1 MSDLVLGIDLGTTNS
16 VVAVADGGSVR
27 ILADSDGREL
37 LPSVVSFHPTGD
49 VLVGYAARDRRML
62 DARNTFYSVK
72 RLLGRPFASDEVRRA
87 RERFAFEL
95 AASDNGG
102 TVVKTRGET
111 YALSEISAFVLRELR
126 RIAESATGKRCSKA
140 VITVPANFS
149 DLQRNATM
157 AAGRVAGLEVL
168 RVLNEPTAAALAY
181 GYGKQGR
188 ERVAV
193 FDMGGGTFDVSIL
206 ELSGEVFEVIAT
218 AGDSYLGGDDIDG
231 AVADLMADAFLR
243 EHRLDPRADPESFE
257 RLRAA
262 AEWAKCELTDQ
273 DEVELRVEELA
284 VGPAGQ
290 GLDLRYTLTRR
301 KLHDLAGPIV
311 ARAFDACETTMRA
324 AGIRPS
330 QLDNV
335 ILVGGSTRMPLVRSM
350 VAEYF
355 QCDPRVEI
363 DPDVVVA
370 HGAALQAASLAS
382 GRRSQLAKVAL
393 RKVHME
399 RVSTKGLMAAPGAV
413 VPGLVSA
420 PAGEGYRPA
429 PPSAF
434 RTVQAPSV
442 PPPPLASA
450 ARQLAERA
458 RAPEP
463 SDELDLLELE
473 EFAEVAPPARASA
486 APAPG
491 APPPPA
497 VRVQPVVPVAGSG
510 PAYERVPEQPMPD
523 IELSGPPPLL
533 LDVTPLSL
541 GVETVGGFCHTVIA
555 RNTAMPAEN
564 TQTFSTGRD
573 GQTFIS
579 VRICQGEERSL
590 EANQVLGVVELDG
603 LRDAAR
609 GEVRIDVTFVIDAD
623 GALSVQARDLETG
636 REQAVRIRRV
646 GEIDDSELDA
656 LRERMEA
663 RFRPGGEIS
672 VEAPRA

>member
-1 MSDLVLGIDLGTTNS
+1 MSGLVLGIDLGTTNS

-27 ILADSDGREL
+27 ILADDEGREL
-37 LPSVVSFHPTGD
+37 LPSVVSFHPGGD
-49 VLVGYAARDRRML
+49 VLVGYPARDRRML

-72 RLLGRPFASDEVRRA
+72 RLLGRPFNSDEVRRA

-111 YALSEISAFVLRELR
+111 FALSEISAFVLRELR
-126 RIAESATGKRCSKA
+126 RIAEAATGKRCSQA
-140 VITVPANFS
+140 VVTVPANFS

-231 AVADLMADAFLR
+231 AIADVMAEEFLR
-243 EHRLDPRADPESFE
+243 QHRLDPRSDAESFE

-273 DEVELRVEELA
+273 DQVELRVEELA
-284 VGPAGQ
+284 VGTAGQ
-290 GLDLRYTLTRR
+290 ALDLRFTLTRQA
-301 KLHDLAGPIV
+301 LHQIAQPII
-311 ARAFDACETTMRA
+311 ARAFDSCEATLRA
-324 AGIRPS
+324 SGLRPS

-355 QCDPRVEI
+355 ACSPRTEI

-382 GRRSQLAKVAL
+382 GRRAQLGKVAL

-399 RVSTKGLMAAPGAV
+399 HVDTAGLMTAPGAV

-420 PAGEGYRPA
+420 PADQGYRPPSPAVFGSLKPKPPTMPPPPRAAARQALTKAPSEDFELLELDELVPA
-429 PPSAF
+429 PPS
-434 RTVQAPSV
+434 T
-442 PPPPLASA
+442 PP
-450 ARQLAERA
+450 
-458 RAPEP
+458 
-463 SDELDLLELE
+463 
-473 EFAEVAPPARASA
+473 
-486 APAPG
+486 
-491 APPPPA
+491 
-497 VRVQPVVPVAGSG
+497 VRVQPVMNVVGSAPTYVPV
-510 PAYERVPEQPMPD
+510 PAAAAPD
-523 IELSGPPPLL
+523 AEPAGPPPLL

-541 GVETVGGFCHTVIA
+541 GVETVGGFCHTIIP

-579 VRICQGEERSL
+579 VRICQGEEKNL

-609 GEVRIDVTFVIDAD
+609 GSVRIDVTFVIDAD
-623 GALSVQARDLETG
+623 GALAVQARDLETG
-636 REQAVRIRRV
+636 REHAVRIRRV
-646 GEIDDSELDA
+646 GELDESEIDA
-656 LRERMEA
+656 LTARMET
-663 RFRPGGEIS
+663 RFRRGGEVS
-672 VEAPRA
+672 PEGPRA

>member
-1 MSDLVLGIDLGTTNS
+1 MSGLVLGIDLGTTNS

-27 ILADSDGREL
+27 ILADDDGREL
-37 LPSVVSFHPTGD
+37 LPSVVSFHPGGE
-49 VLVGYAARDRRML
+49 VLVGYPARDRRML

-126 RIAESATGKRCSKA
+126 RIAEAATGKRCSQA

-206 ELSGEVFEVIAT
+206 ELSGEVFEVIGT

-231 AVADLMADAFLR
+231 AIADVMAEEFLR
-243 EHRLDPRADPESFE
+243 QHRMDPRTDPESFE

-284 VGPAGQ
+284 IGAAGQ
-290 GLDLRYTLTRR
+290 ALDLRFTLTRR
-301 KLHDLAGPIV
+301 ALHQIAQPII

-324 AGIRPS
+324 AGLRPS

-355 QCDPRVEI
+355 ACDPRIEI

-399 RVSTKGLMAAPGAV
+399 RVATTGLMAAPGAV

-420 PAGEGYRPA
+420 AADEGYRPQQPASFSSLRQPPPSMPPPPSAAARQVRPKDPSEEFELLELDELEPA
-429 PPSAF
+429 PPSA
-434 RTVQAPSV
+434 
-442 PPPPLASA
+442 PP
-450 ARQLAERA
+450 
-458 RAPEP
+458 
-463 SDELDLLELE
+463 
-473 EFAEVAPPARASA
+473 
-486 APAPG
+486 
-491 APPPPA
+491 
-497 VRVQPVVPVAGSG
+497 VRVQPVMNITGS
-510 PAYERVPEQPMPD
+510 PPKYIPVPEAAAPEP
-523 IELSGPPPLL
+523 EPAGPPPLL

-541 GVETVGGFCHTVIA
+541 GVETVGGFCHTVIP

-579 VRICQGEERSL
+579 VRICQGEEKSL
-590 EANQVLGVVELDG
+590 ESNQVLGVVELDG

-609 GEVRIDVTFVIDAD
+609 GSVRIDVTFVIDAD
-623 GALSVQARDLETG
+623 GALAVQARDLETG

-646 GEIDDSELDA
+646 GELDESELDA
-656 LRERMEA
+656 LRDRMEA
-663 RFRPGGEIS
+663 RFRRGGE
-672 VEAPRA
+672 VVAEDPRP

>member
-1 MSDLVLGIDLGTTNS
+1 MSGLVLGIDLGTTNS
-16 VVAVADGGSVR
+16 VVAVADAGSVR
-27 ILADSDGREL
+27 ILADDEGREL
-37 LPSVVSFHPTGD
+37 LPSVVSFHPGGD
-49 VLVGYAARDRRML
+49 VLVGYPARDRRML

-126 RIAESATGKRCSKA
+126 RIAEAATGKRCSQA

-181 GYGKQGR
+181 GYGKEGR

-206 ELSGEVFEVIAT
+206 ELSGEVFEVIGT

-231 AVADLMADAFLR
+231 AIADVMAEEFLR
-243 EHRLDPRADPESFE
+243 QHRMDPRSDPESLE

-284 VGPAGQ
+284 IGSAGQ
-290 GLDLRYTLTRR
+290 ALDLRFTLTRR
-301 KLHDLAGPIV
+301 ALHQIAQPII

-324 AGIRPS
+324 AGLRPS

-355 QCDPRVEI
+355 ACQPRIEI

-399 RVSTKGLMAAPGAV
+399 RVSTTGLMSAPGAV
-413 VPGLVSA
+413 IPGLVSA
-420 PAGEGYRPA
+420 AADEGYRPQQPASFSSLRQSPPAA
-429 PPSAF
+429 PPA
-434 RTVQAPSV
+434 APR
-442 PPPPLASA
+442 P
-450 ARQLAERA
+450 AR
-458 RAPEP
+458 PKDP
-463 SDELDLLELE
+463 SEELELLELD
-473 EFAEVAPPARASA
+473 EFEPTRTAS
-486 APAPG
+486 P
-491 APPPPA
+491 
-497 VRVQPVVPVAGSG
+497 VRVQPVMNVAGSAPKYVPVPVAAAPEPQ
-510 PAYERVPEQPMPD
+510 PA
-523 IELSGPPPLL
+523 GPPPLL

-541 GVETVGGFCHTVIA
+541 GVETVGGFCHTVIP

-579 VRICQGEERSL
+579 VRICQGEEKNL

-603 LRDAAR
+603 LRDAPR
-609 GEVRIDVTFVIDAD
+609 GSVRIDVTFVIDAD
-623 GALSVQARDLETG
+623 GALAVQARDLETG
-636 REQAVRIRRV
+636 REQAVRVRRV
-646 GEIDDSELDA
+646 GELDEAELDA
-656 LRERMEA
+656 LTSRMEA
-663 RFRPGGEIS
+663 RFRKGGEVA
-672 VEAPRA
+672 VENPRS

>member
-1 MSDLVLGIDLGTTNS
+1 MAELVLGIDLGTTNS

-27 ILADSDGREL
+27 ILADAEGREL

-49 VLVGYAARDRRML
+49 VLVGYPARDRRML

-72 RLLGRPFASDEVRRA
+72 RLLGRPFRSDEVRRA

-95 AASDNGG
+95 AESDNGG
-102 TVVKTRGET
+102 TVVRTRGET

-126 RIAESATGKRCSKA
+126 RVAEGATGKRCSKA

-181 GYGKQGR
+181 GYGQQGR

-231 AVADLMADAFLR
+231 TVADLMAEAFLR
-243 EHRLDPRADPESFE
+243 EHRVDPRTDPEAFE

-273 DEVELRVEELA
+273 DEVDLRVEELA
-284 VGPAGQ
+284 VGASGQ
-290 GLDLRYTLTRR
+290 ALDLRYTLSRA
-301 KLHDLAGPIV
+301 KLHEIARPII

-324 AGIRPS
+324 AGIRPT

-335 ILVGGSTRMPLVRSM
+335 ILVGGSTRMPLVRTM

-355 QCDPRVEI
+355 ATEPRVEI

-382 GRRSQLAKVAL
+382 GRRSQLARVAL

-399 RVSTKGLMAAPGAV
+399 RVATDRLVAAPGAY
-413 VPGLVSA
+413 VPGL
-420 PAGEGYRPA
+420 AGGSGGDGYKPA

-434 RTVQAPSV
+434 MAPAAAK
-442 PPPPLASA
+442 PPPPLAA
-450 ARQLAERA
+450 ATRRLSERA
-458 RAPEP
+458 PAPDP
-463 SDELDLLELE
+463 SEELDALELE
-473 EFAEVAPPARASA
+473 ELVPVPAARVGPPTAPARPVAI
-486 APAPG
+486 
-491 APPPPA
+491 
-497 VRVQPVVPVAGSG
+497 QPVVRVRGSAPSDR
-510 PAYERVPEQPMPD
+510 PAAPQPPPELEPA
-523 IELSGPPPLL
+523 GPPPLL

-541 GVETVGGFCHTVIA
+541 GVETVSGFCHTVIP

-579 VRICQGEERSL
+579 VRICQGEEKSL
-590 EANQVLGVVELDG
+590 EDNQVLGVVELDG

-609 GEVRIDVTFVIDAD
+609 GAVRIDVTFVIDAD

-636 REQAVRIRRV
+636 REQQVRIRRL
-646 GEIDDSELDA
+646 GEIDESELDA
-656 LRERMEA
+656 LRARMEA
-663 RFRPGGEIS
+663 RYRPGGE
-672 VEAPRA
+672 VAPTERQEAPRA